1 LDVVDPGVDDGQQ
14 LVGRLDALGDDARAE
29 VAAQANDARD
39 EARPPGIFVE
49 VDDQAPVELDDLGL
63 EIRDVAQVGVDATS
77 LPVKDKDSPTGL
89 TIGSLWGYV
98 GDESAVVFLY
108 TRSGHKVGQ
117 VESEIGPETFLAART
132 GFVVADAA
140 AVFDASFQREDLI
153 EVGCNMHGRR
163 YFVKALDAGDK
174 RAAHPIAAFRA
185 LYDVEADARA
195 LDDDARLALR
205 QSRSRP
211 IYDELVRW
219 CRTYEPT
226 EPPSSLLGKAI
237 GYLLNHQL
245 ALTRFLDDGRLPIDN
260 GIIERLHRRPAVGR
274 RNYLFAGSHE
284 GAKRAAIAYS
294 LCATC
299 NLLEI
304 DPVAYLADVLPAL
317 ARGVAIAEI
326 RALTPASW
334 KDRKQA

>member
-1 LDVVDPGVDDGQQ
+1 L
-14 LVGRLDALGDDARAE
+14 RL
-29 VAAQANDARD
+29 AQASS
-39 EARPPGIFVE
+39 F
-49 VDDQAPVELDDLGL
+49 
-63 EIRDVAQVGVDATS
+63 
-77 LPVKDKDSPTGL
+77 
-89 TIGSLWGYV
+89 
-98 GDESAVVFLY
+98 
-108 TRSGHKVGQ
+108 
-117 VESEIGPETFLAART
+117 
-132 GFVVADAA
+132 ADAA

-245 ALTRFLDDGRLPIDN
+245 ALMRFLDDGLSVSFRT
-260 GIIERLHRRPAVGR
+260 R
-274 RNYLFAGSHE
+274 AGSV
-284 GAKRAAIAYS
+284 KSAATRS
-294 LCATC
+294 P
-299 NLLEI
+299 
-304 DPVAYLADVLPAL
+304 PVTVH
-317 ARGVAIAEI
+317 R
-326 RALTPASW
+326 
-334 KDRKQA
+334 

>member
-1 LDVVDPGVDDGQQ
+1 
-14 LVGRLDALGDDARAE
+14 
-29 VAAQANDARD
+29 
-39 EARPPGIFVE
+39 
-49 VDDQAPVELDDLGL
+49 
-63 EIRDVAQVGVDATS
+63 
-77 LPVKDKDSPTGL
+77 
-89 TIGSLWGYV
+89 
-98 GDESAVVFLY
+98 
-108 TRSGHKVGQ
+108 
-117 VESEIGPETFLAART
+117 
-132 GFVVADAA
+132 
-140 AVFDASFQREDLI
+140 
-153 EVGCNMHGRR
+153 MHGRR